1 MKKTY
6 LLFVAL
12 MAFSYTAIAQTV
24 AATAKMN
31 QFIDQLMQKMTLDE
45 KIGQLNLLT
54 PGGGIP
60 TGSVV
65 STDVETKIKKGQVGG
80 LFGVIGADKVLQ
92 AQRLAVEKSRL
103 HIPLIFGS
111 DVIHGHKTTFPI
123 PLGLACSWD
132 TTLIKQTAR
141 AAAEEAT
148 ADGLSWA
155 FSPMVD
161 ICRDPRWGRIAEG
174 AGEDAFLGSAIA
186 GAMVRGYQQNNLRQD
201 NTVMACV
208 KHFALYGAAEGGRDY
223 NTVDMSRIRMYN
235 EYLPPYKAAID
246 AGVGSVMSSFN
257 VIDDIPAT
265 GNRWLLTDLLRK
277 QWQFNGFVV
286 SDYTSVN
293 EMEAHGLGNLQQV
306 SALALK
312 AGLDMDMVG
321 EGFLTTLKKSLQ
333 QGKVIL
339 NDINTA
345 CRRIL
350 EAKYKLGL
358 FENPYRNVS
367 SERAAVILS
376 PDHLAL
382 SRKAAAKACV
392 LLKNNHNVLPL
403 QRKGT
408 IALVGP
414 LADSRRNMLGTW
426 SVAGDWHKAIT
437 LKEGMEKLA
446 ADQVKIIYAKG
457 ANISDDT
464 LFNHKVNVFG
474 PEIEM
479 GPASSDAMI
488 QEAVAAAQK
497 ADVVVAALGEAADMS
512 GESSSRADIG
522 LPESQQ
528 KLLKALVQTGKPVV
542 IVLFNGRPLTLVK
555 ESQMATAILDAW
567 FGGTEAGNGIA
578 DVLFGVENPSGKLTA
593 SFPYS
598 VGQIPVYYNHLNTGR
613 PYVLGG
619 PTKFKSDYL
628 DIPNAPLFP
637 FGYGLSYTR
646 FLYSPITLSDT
657 ILKNGTTI
665 HAMVKVT
672 NSGNYDGEELVQLY
686 LRDEVASISRPVKM
700 LKGFQKI
707 VLKKGETK
715 TVDFPIQVDALKFY
729 NSRLEPV
736 AEPGKYEVMI
746 GTNSDVVQ
754 TASFTFNNR

>member
-1 MKKTY
+1 MKKLHFVLLAA
-6 LLFVAL
+6 LLFQ
-12 MAFSYTAIAQTV
+12 FTTEAQTG
-24 AATAKMN
+24 ANNAMK
-31 QFIDQLMQKMTLDE
+31 QFIDGLMQKMTLDE

-60 TGSVV
+60 TGAVV
-65 STDVETKIKKGQVGG
+65 STDVEAKIKNGQVGG
-80 LFGVIGADKVLQ
+80 LFGVIGAEKVVQ
-92 AQRLAVEKSRL
+92 AQKLAVEHSRL

-132 TTLIKQTAR
+132 TALIKQTAR

-174 AGEDAFLGSAIA
+174 AGEDPFLGSAIA
-186 GAMVRGYQQNNLRQD
+186 GAMVRGYQMNDLRKD

-208 KHFALYGAAEGGRDY
+208 KHFALYGGAEGGRDY
-223 NTVDMSRIRMYN
+223 NTVDMSKIRMYN
-235 EYLPPYKAAID
+235 EYLPPYKAAVD

-257 VIDDIPAT
+257 VVDDIPAT
-265 GNRWLLTDLLRK
+265 GNRWLLTDLLRN
-277 QWQFNGFVV
+277 QWKFNGFVV

-293 EMEAHGLGNLQQV
+293 EMQEHGLGDLQQV
-306 SALALK
+306 SAMALK

-333 QGKVIL
+333 EGKITL

-345 CRRIL
+345 CRRVL

-358 FENPYRNVS
+358 FTNPYRNVS
-367 SERAAVILS
+367 ASRASVILS
-376 PDHLAL
+376 PDNLAL

-392 LLKNNHNVLPL
+392 LLKNNNNVLPL

-408 IALVGP
+408 IALIGP

-426 SVAGDWHKAIT
+426 SVAGDWQKAVT
-437 LKEGMEKLA
+437 LKEGIQA
-446 ADQVKIIYAKG
+446 VAGNSVKIVYAKG

-464 LFNHKVNVFG
+464 IFNKKVNVFG
-474 PEIEM
+474 TEIDM
-479 GPASSDAMI
+479 GPKSPDEML
-488 QEAVAAAQK
+488 QEAIATAQN
-497 ADVVVAALGEAADMS
+497 ADVIVAALGEAADMS

-528 KLLKALVQTGKPVV
+528 RLLDALVKTGKPVV

-555 ESQMATAILDAW
+555 ERAMATAILDVW

-578 DVLFGVENPSGKLTA
+578 DVLFGNENPSGKLTA

-637 FGYGLSYTR
+637 FGFGLSYTS
-646 FLYSPITLSDT
+646 FQYSPVQLSDT
-657 ILKNGTTI
+657 ILTNGKSI
-665 HAMVKVT
+665 HASVKISNT
-672 NSGNYDGEELVQLY
+672 GNYDGEEVVQLY

-707 VLKKGETK
+707 FLKKGESK
-715 TVDFPIQVDALKFY
+715 TVDFTIDVEMLKFY
-729 NSRLEPV
+729 NNQLKLV
-736 AEPGKYEVMI
+736 AEPGKFLVMI
-746 GTNSDVVQ
+746 GTNSDEVN
-754 TASFTFNNR
+754 TASFAYKQ

>member
-1 MKKTY
+1 MKKKY
-6 LLFVAL
+6 LLFLAVIV
-12 MAFSYTAIAQTV
+12 FNHITYAQT
-24 AATAKMN
+24 ATTKMN
-31 QFIDQLMQKMTLDE
+31 QFIDRLMQEMTLEE

-60 TGSVV
+60 TGAVV
-65 STDVETKIKKGQVGG
+65 SSDVETKIKNGQVGG

-92 AQRLAVEKSRL
+92 AQRIAVENSRL

-132 TTLIKQTAR
+132 TILIKQTAR
-141 AAAEEAT
+141 AAAIEAT

-186 GAMVRGYQQNNLRQD
+186 GAMVRGYQNNDLRKD

-223 NTVDMSRIRMYN
+223 NTVDMSKIRMYN
-235 EYLPPYKAAID
+235 DYLPPYKAAID
-246 AGVGSVMSSFN
+246 AGAGSVMSSFN
-257 VIDDIPAT
+257 VIDDVPAT
-265 GNRWLLTDLLRK
+265 GNSWLLTNLLRK
-277 QWQFNGFVV
+277 QWHFNGFVV

-293 EMEAHGLGNLQQV
+293 EMEAHGLGNLQEV

-321 EGFLTTLKKSLQ
+321 EGFLTTLKTSLQ
-333 QGKVIL
+333 QKKITL
-339 NDINTA
+339 NDINNA

-350 EAKYKLGL
+350 QAKYKLGL
-358 FENPYRNVS
+358 FDNPYRNVS
-367 SERAAVILS
+367 PNRAKDILS
-376 PDHLAL
+376 LEHLLL
-382 SRKAAAKACV
+382 SRKAAAKSCV
-392 LLKNNHNVLPL
+392 LLKNNNVLPL
-403 QRKGT
+403 QRKGV

-414 LADSRRNMLGTW
+414 LADSKRNMLGTW
-426 SVAGDWHKAIT
+426 SVAGDWHKSVT
-437 LKEGMEKLA
+437 LKEGMENIVGNSA
-446 ADQVKIIYAKG
+446 RIIYAKG

-464 LFNHKVNVFG
+464 AFNKRVNVFG
-474 PEIEM
+474 EEIEM
-479 GPASSDAMI
+479 GPASAETMI
-488 QEAVAAAQK
+488 HEAVAAAK
-497 ADVVVAALGEAADMS
+497 NADIVVAALGEAADMS

-528 KLLKALVQTGKPVV
+528 KLLEALVQTGKPIV
-542 IVLFNGRPLTLVK
+542 IVLFNGRPMALVK
-555 ESQMATAILDAW
+555 ENSMASAILDVW

-578 DVLFGVENPSGKLTA
+578 DVLFGNENPSGKLTA

-637 FGYGLSYTR
+637 FGYGLSYTK
-646 FLYSPITLSDT
+646 FQYSPITLSDSV
-657 ILKNGTTI
+657 LDNNTTI
-665 HAMVKVT
+665 YASVTVT
-672 NSGNYDGEELVQLY
+672 NTGNYDGEEVVQLY
-686 LRDEVASISRPVKM
+686 LREEVASISRPVKM

-707 VLKKGETK
+707 YLKKGESK
-715 TVDFPIQVDALKFY
+715 TVRFPLQVDALKFY
-729 NSRLEPV
+729 NSDLAFV
-736 AEPGKYEVMI
+736 AESGKYDVMI
-746 GTNSDVVQ
+746 GTSSIDVQ
-754 TASFTFNNR
+754 TASFTYNNQ

>member
-479 GPASSDAMI
+479 GTASSDAMI

>member
-6 LLFVAL
+6 LLLTAL
-12 MAFSYTAIAQTV
+12 IVFSYTAIAQAV
-24 AATAKMN
+24 PAAAKMN

-60 TGSVV
+60 TGAVV
-65 STDVETKIKKGQVGG
+65 STDVEAKIKNGQVGG
-80 LFGVIGADKVLQ
+80 LFGVIGAEKVLQ

-132 TTLIKQTAR
+132 TILIKQTAR

-174 AGEDAFLGSAIA
+174 AGEDPFLGSAIA
-186 GAMVRGYQQNNLRQD
+186 AAMVRGYQSNNLRQD

-235 EYLPPYKAAID
+235 DYLPPYKAAID
-246 AGVGSVMSSFN
+246 AGAGSVMSSFN

-265 GNRWLLTDLLRK
+265 GNRWLLTDLLRN
-277 QWQFNGFVV
+277 QWNFNGFVV

-333 QGKVIL
+333 EGKITMR
-339 NDINTA
+339 DINNA
-345 CRRIL
+345 CRRVL

-367 SERAAVILS
+367 TERAATTILS
-376 PDHLAL
+376 PDKLAL

-392 LLKNNHNVLPL
+392 LLKNDKTILPL
-403 QRKGT
+403 QHTGT

-426 SVAGDWHKAIT
+426 SVSGDWHHAVT
-437 LKEGMEKLA
+437 LKEGMENVA
-446 ADQVKIIYAKG
+446 GQQVKIVYAKG
-457 ANISDDT
+457 ANISDDS
-464 LFNHKVNVFG
+464 LFNKKVNVFG

-479 GPASSDAMI
+479 GPATSDVMI
-488 QEAVAAAQK
+488 QEAVAAALQ

-522 LPESQQ
+522 LPESPQR
-528 KLLKALVQTGKPVV
+528 LLTALVHTG
-542 IVLFNGRPLTLVK
+542 
-555 ESQMATAILDAW
+555 
-567 FGGTEAGNGIA
+567 
-578 DVLFGVENPSGKLTA
+578 
-593 SFPYS
+593 
-598 VGQIPVYYNHLNTGR
+598 
-613 PYVLGG
+613 
-619 PTKFKSDYL
+619 
-628 DIPNAPLFP
+628 
-637 FGYGLSYTR
+637 
-646 FLYSPITLSDT
+646 
-657 ILKNGTTI
+657 
-665 HAMVKVT
+665 
-672 NSGNYDGEELVQLY
+672 
-686 LRDEVASISRPVKM
+686 
-700 LKGFQKI
+700 
-707 VLKKGETK
+707 
-715 TVDFPIQVDALKFY
+715 
-729 NSRLEPV
+729 
-736 AEPGKYEVMI
+736 
-746 GTNSDVVQ
+746 
-754 TASFTFNNR
+754 